1 MSGAGRSLIG
11 PWLPLLRSDWS
22 TLTLRTVGRSVEPS
36 LSPGANHRHNL
47 SSGRV
52 DPEHISDTFSFSSPP
67 SDVPVNIMVAEA
79 EAGTISD
86 DLVVTKYKMAAEIT
100 NSKFKVQRSTRYYI
114 CMSTSYDAIYDTPN
128 NCRGPQRGCDG
139 LPGLGQCEGPVHA
152 GRHAAHRG
160 DQQGLQEGQ
169 ENNKG
174 KQTRQRYYTALEQRT
189 LHMYIIPG
197 HRVPHVSVSESRHLP
212 LLAAGVRG

>member
-1 MSGAGRSLIG
+1 M
-11 PWLPLLRSDWS
+11 
-22 TLTLRTVGRSVEPS
+22 EPS

-114 CMSTSYDAIYDTPN
+114 CMSTLTTQYT
-128 NCRGPQRGCDG
+128 
-139 LPGLGQCEGPVHA
+139 
-152 GRHAAHRG
+152 
-160 DQQGLQEGQ
+160 
-169 ENNKG
+169 
-174 KQTRQRYYTALEQRT
+174 TRQIIAEVLKEVVTACLASASVRDLCMLGDTRLTEET
-189 LHMYIIPG
+189 SKAFKKDKKITKVNKHINAIIQP
-197 HRVPHVSVSESRHLP
+197 
-212 LLAAGVRG
+212 